1 MSRKKRNPAP
11 KAAIK
16 LGTKVGAKIGAKT
29 GAKAVPYLGQ
39 AMMVIDA
46 APVLIEGTIDSYSR
60 AGKQGMQ
67 ALREVRGKQY
77 RQATRTALRA
87 GGRAVVDQAKTIS
100 RAAVAALSS
109 KEAMEAMTKRNP
121 KIRKNG
127 PTLDRP
133 SYPFA
138 EKESYYA
145 KYTDDQLAYALADA
159 KQAYEQEEKLA
170 RAGHWLAQHGWYADD
185 VHTIAAEIRR
195 RKTRKNTRT
204 RKNGVLTGALL
215 AGGAFLGGAYA
226 EREFGVTRGLGKL
239 VASAS
244 AKRKPAAKPA
254 PKVEAVDRSTE
265 PAWVRGRYGNSR
277 KIEGKM
283 YAAAKSKYDNVYL
296 LDLISEKGPG
306 IRLGEYKTLAAAKK
320 AAEQD
325 AKTRPNPRRK
335 ATKQAKGRKR

>member
-1 MSRKKRNPAP
+1 MKRRRNSVEDAVSTYIEEMGETLAESKRGRK
-11 KAAIK
+11 
-16 LGTKVGAKIGAKT
+16 
-29 GAKAVPYLGQ
+29 Q
-39 AMMVIDA
+39 
-46 APVLIEGTIDSYSR
+46 VLSE
-60 AGKQGMQ
+60 
-67 ALREVRGKQY
+67 LRGKQY
-77 RQATRTALRA
+77 RQAAGTAFRTGVRATTAQTRA
-87 GGRAVVDQAKTIS
+87 GF
-100 RAAVAALSS
+100 RAAAAYITP

-138 EKESYYA
+138 EKEAYYA
-145 KYTDDQLAYALADA
+145 KYTDGQLAYALADA

-170 RAGHWLAQHGWYADD
+170 HAGHWLAQHGWYADD

-244 AKRKPAAKPA
+244 AKRRPAAKPA

-296 LDLISEKGPG
+296 LDLILEKGPG

-335 ATKQAKGRKR
+335 ATKRKKKSSR